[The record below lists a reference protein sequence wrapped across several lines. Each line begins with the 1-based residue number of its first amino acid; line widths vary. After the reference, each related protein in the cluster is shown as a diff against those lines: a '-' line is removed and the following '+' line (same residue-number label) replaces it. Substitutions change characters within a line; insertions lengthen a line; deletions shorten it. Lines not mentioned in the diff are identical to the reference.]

1 MDVFFEQIIKK
12 KKTAS
17 ELAAVAAIYAAG
29 LLIGCVIVFSVIKF
43 MPAFFLMGVMI
54 AGLVFFGAIK
64 LAANFNV
71 EYEYSVTLGSFDI
84 AKIVN
89 KSNRTRLISADIS
102 AFDDF
107 GIYDEKKF
115 ADKQFD
121 ERIVAVADGKS
132 GLYYACLRHPKKGR
146 VLVVFQPK
154 ARILA
159 EAANYLPYQLKVK
172 FKKESV

>member
-29 LLIGCVIVFSVIKF
+29 LVVGCVIVCSVIEF
-43 MPAFFLMGVMI
+43 IPHFFLLGIMI

-89 KSNRTRLISADIS
+89 RSNRTRLISADIS
-102 AFDDF
+102 TFDDF
-107 GIYDEKKF
+107 GAYDEKKF
-115 ADKQFD
+115 AQKQFD

-146 VLVVFQPK
+146 VLVVFQPSE
-154 ARILA
+154 RILA
-159 EAANYLPYQLKVK
+159 EAVNYLPYQLKVK
-172 FKKESV
+172 FKKENA